1 MNTMKIKKGDTV
13 KILLGKDHGKIG
25 KVQHADPKGERVTLE
40 NLNLFKKHV
49 KPRKQGEKG
58 ETVQVPRPV
67 RISNVALVCPSCS
80 KATRVGV
87 RREKGIRIRFCKKCN
102 ASI

>member
-1 MNTMKIKKGDTV
+1 MNTLKIKKGDTV
-13 KILLGKDHGKIG
+13 RILTGKDRGKSG
-25 KVQHADPKGERVTLE
+25 KVSHADPRGGRVTLE

-58 ETVQVPRPV
+58 EMVQVPRPV
-67 RISNVALVCPSCS
+67 RISNVALVCPSCG
-80 KATRVGV
+80 KATRIGV
-87 RREKGIRIRFCKKCN
+87 RREKNVRVRFCRKCG